1 MDSIKVRAITINALL
16 WMICLLVPLLLLNN
30 TYIARWNWIVYDSM
44 HAWLIHEA
52 SEQVVIV
59 AIDDHSLQQLGRWP
73 WSREVHTR
81 FLQQTQTLGVKAIGF
96 DILFPEHETDAVD
109 QAFADEIRK
118 MGRVVLAVAPE
129 VDTQGGITSE
139 SLPIP
144 VLAAAAY
151 SMGHVDYELEIDGI
165 CRAVYL
171 YAGLGNAHWPAFS
184 YAVYLTAFQKQPE
197 RKSDVK
203 PEIKSDAK
211 TVPASATGWV
221 REQPLYIPFLADPGA
236 IRHVSFADVLHGRAD
251 AIIQGKILLVG
262 ATATGLGDHLSTPV
276 SGEHRRMSGVEVNAH
291 LIEALIQ
298 QRPLEYASLAVQIIY
313 TLSVTLLFSV
323 ALYFFGLS
331 RAPLLFFACV
341 VLALV
346 ITFVSLQFLRLWM
359 PPFSALLGAAVAYF
373 VWGWR
378 SQTVV
383 QGELLH
389 LNKTLLHQG
398 EHDPISCLPNRTMLE
413 KTLNQ
418 SMIHAKLSGC
428 LVSVYIINPGYL
440 RAINDQLGFK
450 AGDELLNKV
459 AQRIQRVLGDGAVVA
474 KINGEFAVVQDAAHE
489 LRIQHVGGR
498 LLQVLQQPFEWDNKD
513 YYLPP
518 SIGVSVFPADGL
530 TSDMLINHAFTAMHR
545 AKADRKRGLLFF
557 SQQMKQEL
565 VQRSELESDLRNA
578 LVNAE
583 FEVYYQPKVSATDR
597 TIIGA
602 EALLRW
608 HHPIR
613 GMIPPTEFIPLA
625 ETQGLIIVEIGAWV
639 LRQACQQTKIWHDAG
654 YPFFHIA
661 VNASAVQLTE
671 SDFSAVLHTILDETG
686 LNPQSLEIE
695 VTETSLMTDVELT
708 ISVLE
713 QIKMLGVAI
722 AVDDFGT
729 GYSSLNYLN
738 MFPVD
743 YLKIDRAFVKDLG
756 TSSDSKDITLS
767 ILNMAHRLHLQVVAE
782 GVETEAQATFMQEN
796 ACEYLQGYLFGKPV
810 PADEF
815 SVLLS
820 QQ

>member
-1 MDSIKVRAITINALL
+1 MDRRRKRAITINAILT
-16 WMICLLVPLLLLNN
+16 MVCLLVPLLLLNN
-30 TYIARWNWIVYDSM
+30 TYIARWNWIIYDSM
-44 HAWLIHEA
+44 HALLVHES

-59 AIDDHSLQQLGRWP
+59 AIDDNSLQQLGRWP
-73 WSREVHTR
+73 WSRAVHTR
-81 FLQQTQTLGVKAIGF
+81 LLQQLQKVSVKAVGF
-96 DILFPEHETDAVD
+96 DILFPEHEAGEVD
-109 QAFADEIRK
+109 QAFADEMK
-118 MGRVVLAVAPE
+118 NMGNVVLAMSPE
-129 VDTQGGITSE
+129 MNTQGEISSE

-144 VLAAAAY
+144 VLAAAADRI
-151 SMGHVDYELEIDGI
+151 GHVDYELEIDGI
-165 CRAVYL
+165 CRSVYL

-184 YAVYLTAFQKQPE
+184 YALYQTAFHRSPE
-197 RKSDVK
+197 SKSDEYELK
-203 PEIKSDAK
+203 L
-211 TVPASATGWV
+211 ASPSASGWV
-221 REQPLYIPFLADPGA
+221 RAKPLYIPFLASPDM
-236 IRHVSFADVLHGRAD
+236 IVQISYDDVLHGRAD
-251 AIIQGKILLVG
+251 AIIQNKILLVG
-262 ATATGLGDHLSTPV
+262 ATATGLGDQLSTPV

-291 LIEALIQ
+291 LLESLIQ
-298 QRPLEYASLAVQIIY
+298 QSPLEYASLFVQVIY
-313 TLSVTLLFSV
+313 TLFVTCAFGVTL
-323 ALYFFGLS
+323 YFWGLS

-341 VLALV
+341 VVSLI

-359 PPFSALLGAAVAYF
+359 PPFSVLLGVTVTYF

-378 SQTVV
+378 SQTIV
-383 QGELLH
+383 QSKLH
-389 LNKTLLHQG
+389 VLNKTLLHQG
-398 EHDPISCLPNRTMLE
+398 EHDPVSSLPNRMMLE

-418 SMIHAKLSGC
+418 RMIQAKLTGC
-428 LVSVYIINPGYL
+428 LVSVYIINPGSL

-459 AQRIQRVLGDGAVVA
+459 AQRIQRALGNDAVVA
-474 KINGEFAVVQDAAHE
+474 KINGEFAVVQEAAHE

-498 LLQVLQQPFEWDNKD
+498 LLHVLQQPFGWENKD

-530 TSDMLINHAFTAMHR
+530 TSDTLINHAFTAMHR
-545 AKADRKRGLLFF
+545 AKADKKRGLLFF
-557 SQQMKQEL
+557 SQKMKQDL

-578 LVNAE
+578 LVNNE
-583 FEVYYQPKVSATDR
+583 FEVYYQPKVSASER
-597 TIIGA
+597 NIIGA

-608 HHPIR
+608 HHPVR

-625 ETQGLIIVEIGAWV
+625 EKQGVIVEIGAWV
-639 LRQACQQTKIWHDAG
+639 LRQACRQTKEWHDAG

-661 VNASAVQLTE
+661 VNVSAVQLTE
-671 SDFSAVLHTILDETG
+671 SDFSSVLYAALDETG
-686 LNPQSLEIE
+686 LSPQTLEIE

-708 ISVLE
+708 IRILE
-713 QIKMLGVAI
+713 QIKMIGVGI

-756 TSSDSKDITLS
+756 TSSESKDITLS
-767 ILNMAHRLHLQVVAE
+767 IINMAHRLHLQVVAE
-782 GVETEAQATFMQEN
+782 GVETEYQAAFMQEN

-815 SVLLS
+815 TILLS
-820 QQ
+820 Q

>member
-1 MDSIKVRAITINALL
+1 MDRTRVRAITTNTLL
-16 WMICLLVPLLLLNN
+16 CIVCLLVPLLLLNN
-30 TYIARWNWIVYDSM
+30 TYIARWNWIIYDSM
-44 HAWLIHEA
+44 HTLLVHDA

-59 AIDDHSLQQLGRWP
+59 AVDDNSLQQLGRWP

-81 FLQQTQTLGVKAIGF
+81 FLQQVHALGVKAVGF
-96 DILFPEHETDAVD
+96 DILFPEHETDQVD
-109 QAFADEIRK
+109 QAFSDEIRK

-129 VDTQGGITSE
+129 VNTQDEITSE

-144 VLAAAAY
+144 ILAAAADRL
-151 SMGHVDYELEIDGI
+151 GHVDYELEIDGI

-171 YAGLGNAHWPAFS
+171 YAGLGSAHWPAFA

-197 RKSDVK
+197 
-203 PEIKSDAK
+203 IKRL
-211 TVPASATGWV
+211 SALGSGWV
-221 REQPLYIPFLADPGA
+221 REQPLYIPFQAKPDA
-236 IRHVSFADVLHGRAD
+236 ISQVSFDDVLHGRVD
-251 AIIQGKILLVG
+251 SIIQDKILLVG
-262 ATATGLGDHLSTPV
+262 ATAAGLGDQLSTPV
-276 SGEHRRMSGVEVNAH
+276 SGEHRRMPGVEVNAH
-291 LIEALIQ
+291 LLESLIQ
-298 QRPLEYASLAVQIIY
+298 QRSLEYASLAVQVIY
-313 TLSVTLLFSV
+313 TLSVIILFAFS
-323 ALYFFGLS
+323 LYFFGLS
-331 RAPLLFFACV
+331 RAPVLFFACI
-341 VLALV
+341 VLTFV
-346 ITFVSLQFLRLWM
+346 ITFISLQFLRLWV
-359 PPFSALLGAAVAYF
+359 PPFTALLGAVVTYF
-373 VWGWR
+373 AWGWR
-378 SQTVV
+378 SQTIV

-389 LNKTLLHQG
+389 LNRTLLHQG
-398 EHDPISCLPNRTMLE
+398 GHDPISSLPNRTILE

-418 SMIHAKLSGC
+418 SMINAKLTGC
-428 LVSVYIINPGYL
+428 LVSVYIINTGSL

-450 AGDELLNKV
+450 AGDELLDKV
-459 AQRIQRVLGDGAVVA
+459 AQRIQRVLGEGAVVA

-498 LLQVLQQPFEWDNKD
+498 LLQVLQQPFEWGNKD

-530 TSDMLINHAFTAMHR
+530 TSDTLINHAFTAMHR

-557 SQQMKQEL
+557 SQQMKQDQ

-597 TIIGA
+597 SIIGA

-608 HHPIR
+608 HHPVR
-613 GMIPPTEFIPLA
+613 GMVPPTEFIPLA
-625 ETQGLIIVEIGAWV
+625 EKQGIIVEIGAWV
-639 LRQACQQTKIWHDAG
+639 LRQACQQTQIWHDTG
-654 YPFFHIA
+654 YPVFRIA
-661 VNASAVQLTE
+661 VNVSAVQLTE
-671 SDFSAVLHTILDETG
+671 SDFSAVLYKTLDETG
-686 LNPQSLEIE
+686 LNAQSLEIE

-708 ISVLE
+708 IRILE
-713 QIKMLGVAI
+713 QIKMIGVGI

-743 YLKIDRAFVKDLG
+743 CLKIDRTFVKDLG

-767 ILNMAHRLHLQVVAE
+767 IINMAHRLHLQVVAE

-796 ACEYLQGYLFGKPV
+796 ACEYLQGYLFGKPL

-815 SVLLS
+815 TVLLS
-820 QQ
+820 QK